1 MIWLLLACSKYVLQ
15 EPVVVELPTT
25 ALNADATAG
34 VSDPVLAQLV
44 HDHWEATLARW
55 PVWATE
61 LGDDRYSNLLSDP
74 TLAAGAAWG
83 DANQGFL
90 VRALAIDAAELSES
104 DALTLSL
111 LIMELENAT
120 GAQVCRFSEWSISA
134 RRTPLG
140 LLTRLPEL
148 HDPGEPALI
157 ARYRAIPEQL
167 DVGLANVQ
175 QGAAEGLVTNRASL
189 ERVIGMVDGQLAQ
202 DTAEWAP
209 VTAADADRAVILDVM
224 ETQVRPAL
232 VRYRDGLTG
241 LLDQARVGDQVGLVG
256 LPIGDDCYEHLRG
269 KHLGGAYA
277 AEFLHQSGLNELE
290 RIHAEMAVIADAE
303 WGVTSVADIR
313 VQLQDPVY
321 YFETEDQVEQ
331 AAWDALHR
339 AEAAVPAV
347 FDTLPQIGCEVKRVP
362 DALAPYTTIA
372 WYQPTNGVELGAYFV
387 NTYDPTSRPRFEAE
401 VLAFHEAVPG
411 HHTQIARAVELPG
424 TPAFRRHIGVTAFV
438 EGWALY
444 TERLSDE
451 LGLYSGPLDRL
462 GMLSFDSWR
471 ASRLVVDTGIH
482 RYGWTREQA
491 EQFLVDNTLLAPNNI
506 SNEVDRYITTPGQ
519 ALAYKTGQL
528 ELLRIRADA
537 QEQLGD
543 AFDLGAF
550 HDVVLGA
557 GAVPLPVVEQRVDAW
572 IARTLRAGEG
582 IE

>member
-1 MIWLLLACSKYVLQ
+1 MIWLLLSCTKSIPQ
-15 EPVVVELPTT
+15 EPVVVELPAT
-25 ALNADATAG
+25 LNADATAG
-34 VSDPVLAQLV
+34 VSDPVLARLV

-61 LGDDRYSNLLSDP
+61 LGDDRANHLLTDP
-74 TLAAGAAWG
+74 SPAARDAWFARNQAFLA
-83 DANQGFL
+83 
-90 VRALAIDAAELSES
+90 RALAIDPDQLSDA

-111 LIMELENAT
+111 LRMELENTT
-120 GAQVCRFSEWSISA
+120 GVAVCRFSEWSVSA
-134 RRTPLG
+134 RSTPLG

-148 HDPGEPALI
+148 HEPGDPALI
-157 ARYRAIPEQL
+157 ARYRAIPAQL
-167 DVGLANVQ
+167 DAGLADVQ
-175 QGAAEGLVTNRASL
+175 GGAAQGLVTNRASL
-189 ERVIGMVDGQLAQ
+189 ERVIVMVDGQLGQ
-202 DTAEWAP
+202 DTEQWAP
-209 VTAADADRAVILDVM
+209 VVQADDATRAEILDVM
-224 ETQVRPAL
+224 DTQVRPAL

-256 LPIGDDCYEHLRG
+256 LPNGADCYDHLRT
-269 KHLGGAYA
+269 KHLGGPYDAGY
-277 AEFLHQSGLNELE
+277 LHQTGLNELE
-290 RIHAEMAVIADAE
+290 RIHAEMAEIAAAE

-313 VQLQDPVY
+313 VQLQDPAY
-321 YFETEDQVEQ
+321 HFETEDQVEQ
-331 AAWDALHR
+331 AAWDALRR

-347 FDTLPQIGCEVKRVP
+347 FDTLPAIGCEVKRVP

-372 WYQPTNGVELGAYFV
+372 WYQPTNGTDLGAYFV

-411 HHTQIARAVELPG
+411 HHTQIARAVELPD
-424 TPAFRRHIGVTAFV
+424 TPAFRRTIGVTAFV

-482 RYGWTREQA
+482 QYGWTREQA
-491 EQFLVDNTLLAPNNI
+491 EQFLVDNTLLAPSNI

-537 QEQLGD
+537 QERLGED
-543 AFDLGAF
+543 FDLGAF
-550 HDVVLGA
+550 HDVILGA
-557 GAVPLPVVEQRVDAW
+557 GAVPLPVVQDRVDAW
-572 IARTLRAGEG
+572 IERTLLAGEG
-582 IE
+582 IQ